1 MCAVFCR
8 GDHRLCQHCLG
19 SNELNSKTASK
30 DMGNARLNE
39 VTACAL
45 CKEDGQQTP
54 VSADEAGYCDQN
66 VVLGASSA
74 PEPSRRLL
82 T

>member
-1 MCAVFCR
+1 
-8 GDHRLCQHCLG
+8 
-19 SNELNSKTASK
+19 
-30 DMGNARLNE
+30 MGNARLNE